1 MDTRN
6 LKYFLA
12 VADAGS
18 VTHAADRLNIAQPA
32 LSQALTRMEKELGV
46 KLFSRTRRGADLT
59 AAGLAIVEGMCG

>member
-18 VTHAADRLNIAQPA
+18 VTRAADRLNN
-32 LSQALTRMEKELGV
+32 LTHSPR
-46 KLFSRTRRGADLT
+46 
-59 AAGLAIVEGMCG
+59 

>member
-18 VTHAADRLNIAQPA
+18 VTRAADRLNIAQPA
-32 LSQALTRMEKELGV
+32 
-46 KLFSRTRRGADLT
+46 
-59 AAGLAIVEGMCG
+59 